1 MKIFRA
7 RHAGLCYGVRRAT
20 RIAGELEAE
29 GRRPIYT
36 LGPLMHNPQEVERLR
51 SRGIV
56 ARERIEDCVGGPTL
70 IRTHG
75 IARQETK
82 RARALGVELVDT
94 TCPHVKVPRRH
105 IEKFGR
111 QKRIVFLLGDTG
123 HPEVQALLSYKT
135 GPVELVSGAE
145 DLPRLDSGTPVA
157 IVAQTT
163 QSKKT
168 FEQLV
173 EAARSIYS
181 DVIAECTICDDAAR
195 RQAEGVLLAQRVDL
209 MVVIGG
215 RNSANTR
222 RLADIC
228 RAVQPRTLH
237 IEVASELE
245 GASFDQVSKIGITSG
260 ASTPDWIIREVETW
274 LAGLE

>member
-1 MKIFRA
+1 M
-7 RHAGLCYGVRRAT
+7 CYGVKRAT
-20 RIAGELEAE
+20 RMAQELEAR

-56 ARERIEDCVGGPTL
+56 ARERIEDCAGGPTL

-75 IARQETK
+75 IGKQEME
-82 RARALGVELVDT
+82 RARDLGVELVDT

-105 IEKFGR
+105 IEEFGR
-111 QKRIVFLLGDTG
+111 QKRTVFLLGDKG
-123 HPEVQALLSYKT
+123 HPEVQAMLSYKT
-135 GPVELVSGAE
+135 GPVELVSGPD
-145 DLPRLDSGTPVA
+145 DLPELDAGTPVG

-163 QSKKT
+163 QSKRV
-168 FEQLV
+168 FEQLL
-173 EAARSIYS
+173 EAARSAYP
-181 DVIAECTICDDAAR
+181 DVEAECTICDDTAR
-195 RQAEGVLLAQRVDL
+195 RQEEGVLLAREVDL

-228 RAVQPRTLH
+228 RAVQPRTFH
-237 IEVASELE
+237 IECAAELE
-245 GASFDQVSKIGITSG
+245 GVSFDKVSKIGITSG
-260 ASTPDWIIREVETW
+260 ASTPDWIIKQVDEW
-274 LAGLE
+274 LSR